1 MLEIY
6 EKVVYNVLVGSD
18 SYMNSDRLLILGNR
32 LKLIRAE
39 TKMKQKDFAAQF
51 DIAPTTY
58 SGYESGRH
66 EPTLDFLIKIADK
79 YELSLDYVVGRS
91 LEKEGLIMDE
101 FSDMFQTEIIDP
113 MKQQGKNKIEILE
126 EIYDNMQEQVR
137 DVNNQLLQMRE
148 MINNEKLQLTDKNSG
163 AKK

>member
-1 MLEIY
+1 
-6 EKVVYNVLVGSD
+6 
-18 SYMNSDRLLILGNR
+18 MNEDRLLILGNR

-39 TKMKQKDFAAQF
+39 AKMKQKEFAAQF
-51 DIAPTTY
+51 GIAPTTY

-101 FSDMFQTEIIDP
+101 LSDMFKNDIINP
-113 MKQQGKNKIEILE
+113 LSQQGKDSTEIMQE
-126 EIYDNMQEQVR
+126 VYDNIQEQIQEL
-137 DVNNQLLQMRE
+137 NSQMLMFQK
-148 MINNEKLQLTDKNSG
+148 MIDEAKNKKSDK
-163 AKK
+163 K

>member
-1 MLEIY
+1 
-6 EKVVYNVLVGSD
+6 
-18 SYMNSDRLLILGNR
+18 MNSDRLLILGNR

-91 LEKEGLIMDE
+91 LKKEGLIMDE
-101 FSDMFQTEIIDP
+101 LSNMVTAEIIDP
-113 MKQQGKNKIEILE
+113 LTQQGKSRIEIME
-126 EIYDNMQEQVR
+126 EIYANISE
-137 DVNNQLLQMRE
+137 E
-148 MINNEKLQLTDKNSG
+148 MKNAGNELVELRKMIENEKLKSTDKNSG